1 MSKTPIP
8 RATPAEPFDVLL
20 RLAGISLL
28 PGQHKPM
35 LEAYGTLREM
45 VDGLHATRPLES
57 GAARRFEPACIDRRP

>member
-8 RATPAEPFDVLL
+8 SATPAEQFEVLL

-28 PGQHKPM
+28 PGQYEPM

-45 VDGLHATRPLES
+45 VDRLHATRPLES
-57 GAARRFEPACIDRRP
+57 GSALRFEPACIDRSP